1 MGKNG
6 RRDLPGSHWKSPNLR
21 LEEED
26 VGIFSGLDK
35 LTVLVGCQGAIYKLG
50 LRQPATLVP
59 VELCDS
65 NDRMLS
71 SRQF

>member
-1 MGKNG
+1 MSFGKNR

-35 LTVLVGCQGAIYKLG
+35 LTVLVGC
-50 LRQPATLVP
+50 
-59 VELCDS
+59 
-65 NDRMLS
+65 
-71 SRQF
+71 